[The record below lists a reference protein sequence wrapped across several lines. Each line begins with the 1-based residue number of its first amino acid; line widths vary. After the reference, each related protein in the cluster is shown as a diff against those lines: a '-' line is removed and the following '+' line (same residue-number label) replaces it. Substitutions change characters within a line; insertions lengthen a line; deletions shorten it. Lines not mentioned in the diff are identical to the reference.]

1 MRKNTIPIRQDK
13 KYIDELRDM
22 QMKRIVEGRDKP
34 TEPTTSARLS
44 LAITRHNLFPQIK
57 KDIIKAN
64 LKK

>member
-1 MRKNTIPIRQDK
+1 MKTNTIPIRTDK
-13 KYIDELRDM
+13 KYVDELKDM
-22 QMKRIVEGRDKP
+22 QLKRILTGKDEPMK
-34 TEPTTSARLS
+34 PTTSARLS